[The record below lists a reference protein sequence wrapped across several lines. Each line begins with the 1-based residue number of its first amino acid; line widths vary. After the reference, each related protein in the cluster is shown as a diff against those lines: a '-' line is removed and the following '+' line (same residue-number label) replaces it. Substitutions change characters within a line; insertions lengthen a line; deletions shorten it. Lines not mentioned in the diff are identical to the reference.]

1 MGVLMGDTESHN
13 PKSVAEETRII
24 GAITVIRQPH
34 IGILH
39 FSKNILNGFKITIL
53 FKKNF
58 IMHLDAPSTF
68 KY

>member
-1 MGVLMGDTESHN
+1 MGVLMGDMESHN
-13 PKSVAEETRII
+13 PKSMAEEARTI

-34 IGILH
+34 TGILH

-58 IMHLDAPSTF
+58 
-68 KY
+68 